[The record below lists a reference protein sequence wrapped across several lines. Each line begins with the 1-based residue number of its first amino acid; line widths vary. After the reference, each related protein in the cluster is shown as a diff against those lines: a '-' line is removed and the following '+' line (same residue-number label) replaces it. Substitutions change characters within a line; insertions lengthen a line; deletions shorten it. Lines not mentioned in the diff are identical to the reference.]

1 MIIAAGMAEVVF
13 NALWDPWPL
22 PAVLLSHLGNSV
34 SAVLGAWLVRRFIAE
49 RPTLSSVRE
58 LVGVIGLAGVLGLLP
73 GAFNGAL
80 VVQSVDHLSF
90 WDQFTAWYTSD
101 LLGVILLTPAILV
114 WQRGLERPNQ
124 WSTSARKLEFVALVG
139 GICIVTCSAFYFKW
153 LRQTETLYVAFP
165 FTVWAALRFGL
176 RGTTLV
182 ILVTA
187 LLAQFFTALGYGAL
201 GASSLTASQKS
212 IEIMVSLGVFAIV
225 GLLPAT
231 VFSALKTAH
240 AREAIRTQTM
250 TLMATGAK
258 LPTILESIVL
268 GVEAEQPGTLCSILL
283 VDEAG
288 TNLSVG
294 SAPSLP
300 QSFTKAINGIAIGS
314 DAIAC
319 GTAASLNR
327 RVIVSDIRDIPQS
340 ANGRHDIATQA
351 GLRSCWSQPFHDS
364 AGRLLGTFG
373 AYHRHPRSPTEI
385 DISLVTAASQVAA
398 IATERKQLEEQ
409 FLRAQRM
416 EGIGTLAG
424 GIAHDLNNILTP
436 IVIGTELLKEAGLNS
451 ENQRMLNNIELSARR
466 GANLVKQVLTFARG
480 EKGMREALNIG
491 AIVHGMGTIAT
502 NTFPKNI
509 IVRHDVANDLPTV
522 NGDRTQLEQ
531 VLLNLCVN
539 ARDAMPQGGG
549 LSITGRAT
557 NVDKK
562 QASRYPGVMPGKF
575 VEIGVADSGTG
586 IAPEIIHR
594 IFEPF
599 YTTKSVG
606 QGTGL
611 GLSTVLGIVRGHG
624 GFVEV
629 TSELNR
635 GSAFRVYLPAAQT
648 SDASAAVNDGK
659 AAAVPRGKGELILVV
674 DDEAPVLETTKKAL
688 ITFGYRVV
696 TASNGAEA
704 LDVVALHGSTITA
717 VVTDMMM
724 PVMDGRQLIS
734 ALRYTR
740 PTLPIVT
747 VSGLDSA
754 ADLLPSEVRYH
765 LAKPY
770 TAERLASILAQV
782 LQKSGRRSQ

>member
-1 MIIAAGMAEVVF
+1 
-13 NALWDPWPL
+13 
-22 PAVLLSHLGNSV
+22 
-34 SAVLGAWLVRRFIAE
+34 
-49 RPTLSSVRE
+49 
-58 LVGVIGLAGVLGLLP
+58 
-73 GAFNGAL
+73 
-80 VVQSVDHLSF
+80 
-90 WDQFTAWYTSD
+90 
-101 LLGVILLTPAILV
+101 
-114 WQRGLERPNQ
+114 
-124 WSTSARKLEFVALVG
+124 
-139 GICIVTCSAFYFKW
+139 
-153 LRQTETLYVAFP
+153 
-165 FTVWAALRFGL
+165 
-176 RGTTLV
+176 
-182 ILVTA
+182 
-187 LLAQFFTALGYGAL
+187 
-201 GASSLTASQKS
+201 
-212 IEIMVSLGVFAIV
+212 
-225 GLLPAT
+225 
-231 VFSALKTAH
+231 
-240 AREAIRTQTM
+240 
-250 TLMATGAK
+250 
-258 LPTILESIVL
+258 
-268 GVEAEQPGTLCSILL
+268 
-283 VDEAG
+283 
-288 TNLSVG
+288 
-294 SAPSLP
+294 
-300 QSFTKAINGIAIGS
+300 
-314 DAIAC
+314 
-319 GTAASLNR
+319 
-327 RVIVSDIRDIPQS
+327 
-340 ANGRHDIATQA
+340 
-351 GLRSCWSQPFHDS
+351 
-364 AGRLLGTFG
+364 
-373 AYHRHPRSPTEI
+373 
-385 DISLVTAASQVAA
+385 
-398 IATERKQLEEQ
+398 
-409 FLRAQRM
+409 
-416 EGIGTLAG
+416 
-424 GIAHDLNNILTP
+424 
-436 IVIGTELLKEAGLNS
+436 
-451 ENQRMLNNIELSARR
+451 
-466 GANLVKQVLTFARG
+466 
-480 EKGMREALNIG
+480 
-491 AIVHGMGTIAT
+491 
-502 NTFPKNI
+502 
-509 IVRHDVANDLPTV
+509 
-522 NGDRTQLEQ
+522 
-531 VLLNLCVN
+531 
-539 ARDAMPQGGG
+539 
-549 LSITGRAT
+549 
-557 NVDKK
+557 
-562 QASRYPGVMPGKF
+562 MPGKF